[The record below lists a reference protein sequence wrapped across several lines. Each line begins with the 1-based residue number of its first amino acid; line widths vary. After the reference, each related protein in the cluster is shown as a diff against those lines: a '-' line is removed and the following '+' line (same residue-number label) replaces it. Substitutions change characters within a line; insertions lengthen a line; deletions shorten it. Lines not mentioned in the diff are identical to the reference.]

1 MALETLPWDI
11 ADHLKSPDDM
21 IRYLEIAIEDGDP
34 EDLAF
39 AIKDVARLRGIALE
53 ESGPVSELTSLLKVM
68 KALGL
73 ELARKAA

>member
-1 MALETLPWDI
+1 MPLETFPWDI
-11 ADHLKSPDDM
+11 ADHIKTPEDM
-21 IRYLEIAIEDGDP
+21 IRYIEIAFEDGDP

-39 AIKDVARLRGIALE
+39 AIQDVARLRGIELE
-53 ESGPVSELTSLLKVM
+53 GTAKHSELDSLLKVM